1 MTRSHSRPHPRRW
14 ERLAGVIAALA
25 MLAAV
30 PLLADDPIS
39 LDSALAKH
47 RQEKHEAAAA
57 EFLALAE
64 LDDARAQYMLALAYL
79 KGQGVPRDLTRG
91 YGWLL
96 VAAEPYPGQYGNLAT
111 EEARRTV
118 KEIEPK
124 LPGSDLIHGEQFAAA
139 FREKQAKAL
148 AAAQLR
154 AARAI
159 LAVVDGAKP
168 SAAEQAANGGPYAGC
183 GLDATLSEC
192 PPLSSVPPDNCKGPA
207 LLPDPKIVT
216 AGPQQPKPKLDYP
229 ISARNNAW
237 DGSVP
242 VMMQIGRDGR
252 ICQVMLVMSSG
263 VPVLD
268 ERAVKSIKRWRLNRA
283 TLDGVP
289 VSYIEDTSVTFQLT
303 DYVVK

>member
-1 MTRSHSRPHPRRW
+1 MTRSSPRAHPGRRP
-14 ERLAGVIAALA
+14 AGVIAALA
-25 MLAAV
+25 LLAAL

-39 LDSALAKH
+39 LDSALSKH
-47 RQEKHEAAAA
+47 RQEKYEAAAA
-57 EFLALAE
+57 EFLVLAE
-64 LDDARAQYMLALAYL
+64 RDDARAQYMLALAYL
-79 KGQGVPRDLTRG
+79 KGQGVPLDLTRA

-96 VAAEPYPGQYGNLAT
+96 VAAEPYPGQHSKLAT
-111 EEARRTV
+111 EEARRVV

-124 LPGSDLIHGEQFAAA
+124 LPGHDLIHGEQFAAA
-139 FREKQAKAL
+139 FREKQAKRL

-154 AARAI
+154 AAQAI

-192 PPLSSVPPDNCKGPA
+192 PPQSSVPPDNCKGPA
-207 LLPDPKIVT
+207 LLPDPKMVT
-216 AGPQQPKPKLDYP
+216 AGPRQPTPKLDYP
-229 ISARNNAW
+229 AKARNNAW

-263 VPVLD
+263 VPALD
-268 ERAVKSIKRWRLNRA
+268 ERAIKSIKRWQLNRA
-283 TLDGVP
+283 TLDGAP
-289 VSYIEDTSVTFQLT
+289 VSFIETTSVNFQLS

>member
-1 MTRSHSRPHPRRW
+1 MTRSSVRTHPGRRP
-14 ERLAGVIAALA
+14 AGVIAALA
-25 MLAAV
+25 ILIALPVLAV
-30 PLLADDPIS
+30 DPIS

-47 RQEKHEAAAA
+47 RQEKYEAAAA

-64 LDDARAQYMLALAYL
+64 RDDARAQYMLALAYL

-96 VAAEPYPGQYGNLAT
+96 VAAEPYPGQYGELAT

-124 LPGSDLIHGEQFAAA
+124 LPGSDLIHGEQFATA
-139 FREKQAKAL
+139 FREKQAKRL
-148 AAAQLR
+148 EAAQLR
-154 AARAI
+154 AIKAI
-159 LAVVDGAKP
+159 LAVADGAKP
-168 SAAEQAANGGPYAGC
+168 SAAEQAAHGGPYPGC
-183 GLDATLSEC
+183 GFDATLSEC
-192 PPLSSVPPDNCKGPA
+192 PPLSSVPLDNCKGPA

-216 AGPQQPKPKLDYP
+216 AGPQQPKPTLDYP
-229 ISARNNAW
+229 VTARKNAW

-263 VPVLD
+263 VPALD
-268 ERAVKSIKRWRLNRA
+268 EAALKSVKRWQLNRA
-283 TLDGVP
+283 TLDGAP
-289 VSYIEDTSVTFQLT
+289 VSLIDSTSVTFQLS

>member
-1 MTRSHSRPHPRRW
+1 MTRSSARAHHGRRP
-14 ERLAGVIAALA
+14 AGVIAALA
-25 MLAAV
+25 ILAAL

-96 VAAEPYPGQYGNLAT
+96 VAAEPYPGQYGKLAT
-111 EEARRTV
+111 EEARRAV

-154 AARAI
+154 AVQGNRRRHRRRHTVCCRA
-159 LAVVDGAKP
+159 GR
-168 SAAEQAANGGPYAGC
+168 QRR
-183 GLDATLSEC
+183 
-192 PPLSSVPPDNCKGPA
+192 A
-207 LLPDPKIVT
+207 L
-216 AGPQQPKPKLDYP
+216 
-229 ISARNNAW
+229 
-237 DGSVP
+237 
-242 VMMQIGRDGR
+242 
-252 ICQVMLVMSSG
+252 C
-263 VPVLD
+263 
-268 ERAVKSIKRWRLNRA
+268 RLRSRRE
-283 TLDGVP
+283 L
-289 VSYIEDTSVTFQLT
+289 E
-303 DYVVK
+303 